1 METIRLNDF
10 DYDLW
15 TSGPEGAKRYWARVR
30 STGQVTEI
38 DHEVMKYL
46 RKEEKRGYREL
57 ADMTVRGTA
66 LSLDSPT
73 SGEPGDWA
81 EDRRANMKET
91 EFGIFEEE
99 FRNTL
104 TPNQLAVYESCMLG
118 SCGVREY
125 ARRKGVDHTAVI
137 RTMKAIR
144 KKTEKFFYA

>member
-30 STGQVTEI
+30 PTGEVTEI

-57 ADMTVRGTA
+57 SEMTVRGTA
-66 LSLDSPT
+66 LSLDVPGC
-73 SGEPGDWA
+73 GEPGDWA
-81 EDRRANMKET
+81 EDRRSGIADLET
-91 EFGIFEEE
+91 AMTEEA
-99 FRNTL
+99 FRKAL
-104 TPNQLAVYESCMLG
+104 TPNQLSVYESCMLG